1 MITDTGLPAGRATV
15 MIMIWIMP
23 SAAARKDIPKPPA
36 PKATNLL
43 TTAPTTELISKNV
56 LLSVHQTTSLAK
68 NHITASVRRVTA
80 NMLPV
85 NARPVAPDMITPP
98 FPTVISKTVRLA

>member
-15 MIMIWIMP
+15 MIMIWLMP

-43 TTAPTTELISKNV
+43 TTAPMTILILKNV
-56 LLSVHQTTSLAK
+56 LLSVPQTTSLAK
-68 NHITASVRRVTA
+68 NHITASVRHVTE

-85 NARPVAPDMITPP
+85 NARPAAQVMITPS
-98 FPTVISKTVRLA
+98 FLTVMFRTVRLA